1 MRLKFISAAVLS
13 SVLASGCAISDFSS
27 KTMNERATDGVRD
40 AMHAYAKGGPAQQE
54 VVNSIDEPY
63 LAFQKT
69 KAPRLDGSLTLN
81 AASAPFGPLL
91 MDSAKK
97 AGYSVVFAD
106 NVDAMRK
113 VTVDFNQADPEQ
125 AIRQMAFLAGYV
137 AVLDKTNRTFTIAE
151 TATISYKLPTSIF
164 QKLSAEYSVGGNPVA
179 QATSGSGSGSG
190 GGSSG
195 SSGSGSSSGSSGSS
209 MQATFTIN
217 GKEAAS
223 AEAVRKL
230 VTNIAGKNS
239 EVEVSEIGIIT
250 VRSNAQALRRVD
262 QFLQSYIKD
271 ELTEVDIEASI
282 IEVDLTDDFQF
293 TVNLNKALGNQN
305 TGFGNLVSSLT
316 SPTMASPATSSL
328 SFTTKSIS
336 AVVDAMRT
344 LGDARVVSQPHV
356 IAVNDTPSSFFDG
369 TELPYLGSV
378 NTTTTGTTGTSQ
390 TSGSTSYATDGVS
403 FSVQPHILDGNHVQL
418 TLIPVISTVQK
429 MDSFTLGDNGGTLTA
444 PEQVNKQSFMKVIA
458 ESGKTLVLAGIRY
471 TADQRSNSPS
481 LLPVL
486 PVGASR
492 NAEGREVVI
501 LLRTNIIPAPT
512 FDPIVAESI

>member
-13 SVLASGCAISDFSS
+13 SVLASGCAISDFSG
-27 KTMNERATDGVRD
+27 KTMPQRATDGVRD
-40 AMHAYAKGGPAQQE
+40 VMHSVAQEGPSQQN
-54 VVNSIDEPY
+54 VVNSLDEPY
-63 LAFQKT
+63 LAFERT
-69 KAPRLDGSLTLN
+69 TAPHLDGALTLN

-91 MDSAKK
+91 MDTAKK

-137 AVLDKTNRTFTIAE
+137 AVLDKNNRTFTIAE

-164 QKLSAEYSVGGNPVA
+164 HKLSSEYSVGGNPVA
-179 QATSGSGSGSG
+179 QASSGSNGGSGSGSGSG
-190 GGSSG
+190 SSG
-195 SSGSGSSSGSSGSS
+195 SSSSGSGSS

-217 GKEAAS
+217 GKESSS
-223 AEAVRKL
+223 ADSVRKL
-230 VTNIAGKNS
+230 ITSIAGKNS
-239 EVEVSEIGIIT
+239 DVEVSEIGIIT

-271 ELTEVDIEASI
+271 ELSEVDIEASI
-282 IEVDLTDDFQF
+282 IEVDLSDDFQF
-293 TVNLNKALGNQN
+293 QLNLNKALG
-305 TGFGNLVSSLT
+305 SSLVT
-316 SPTMASPATSSL
+316 AAAGGPALAAASTASV
-328 SFTTKSIS
+328 SFTRANIS
-336 AVVDAMRT
+336 TVVNAMRT
-344 LGDARVVSQPHV
+344 LGDTRVVSQPHV
-356 IAVNDTPSSFFDG
+356 IAQNDTPSSFFDG
-369 TELPYLGSV
+369 KELPYLGSV

-403 FSVQPHILDGNHVQL
+403 FSVQPHILDNQHVQL
-418 TLIPVISTVQK
+418 TLIPVISSVQK
-429 MDSFTLGDNGGTLTA
+429 MDTFSLGDNGGTLTA

-471 TADQRSNSPS
+471 SSDQRANSPS
-481 LLPVL
+481 PLPVL
-486 PVGASR
+486 PLGATR

-501 LLRTNIIPAPT
+501 LLRSNIIPAPA
-512 FDPIVAESI
+512 FDPIVSESI

>member
-1 MRLKFISAAVLS
+1 MRLKFITAAVLS
-13 SVLASGCAISDFSS
+13 SLLASGCALSDFSS
-27 KTMNERATDGVRD
+27 KTMPQRARDGVRD
-40 AMHAYAKGGPAQQE
+40 AMHSVAKEGPAQQDA
-54 VVNSIDEPY
+54 VNSIDEPY
-63 LAFQKT
+63 LAFQRT

-91 MDSAKK
+91 MDTAKK

-106 NVDAMRK
+106 NVEAMRK

-137 AVLDKTNRTFTIAE
+137 AVLDKNNRTFTVADV
-151 TATISYKLPTSIF
+151 ATITYKLPTSIF
-164 QKLSAEYSVGGNPVA
+164 QKLSSEYSVGGNPVA
-179 QATSGSGSGSG
+179 QANSSSGSGSGSS
-190 GGSSG
+190 GS
-195 SSGSGSSSGSSGSS
+195 SSGSGSGSSGSSGSS
-209 MQATFTIN
+209 MQASFTIN

-223 AEAVRKL
+223 ADAVRKL

-239 EVEVSEIGIIT
+239 EVEVSEIGIVT

-293 TVNLNKALGNQN
+293 STNLNKALGNTQS
-305 TGFGNLVSSLT
+305 GFGNLVSTLT
-316 SPTMASPATSSL
+316 GPTMVNPATSSL

-336 AVVDAMRT
+336 AVVQAMRT
-344 LGDARVVSQPHV
+344 LGDTRVVSQPHV

-369 TELPYLGSV
+369 TQLPYLGSV
-378 NTTTTGTTGTSQ
+378 TSTTTGTQGTAQ

-403 FSVQPHILDGNHVQL
+403 FSVQPHVLDEQHVQL

-429 MDSFTLGDNGGTLTA
+429 MDTFTLGNDGGTLTA

-458 ESGKTLVLAGIRY
+458 ESGKTLVLAGIRF
-471 TADQRSNSPS
+471 TNDQKSNSPS
-481 LLPVL
+481 LLPIL

-501 LLRTNIIPAPT
+501 LLRSNIIPAPT